1 MTAVVH
7 PNGEITLSTSEAVV
21 KKDIPRKSTAE
32 LAKNR
37 STYQA
42 TYLKYMEN
50 LIAGAK
56 TETGA
61 DASSLIDGKADSYWV
76 SAAADSSAVC
86 ELNRTYD
93 NGRVHIDWLQNDG
106 QNLYR
111 VEVSDDGETWTTLK
125 TGVGIGSDDIRVV
138 NQPTKYIRI
147 SGLLNKSIAV
157 SEISFSEL

>member
-1 MTAVVH
+1 M
-7 PNGEITLSTSEAVV
+7 
-21 KKDIPRKSTAE
+21 
-32 LAKNR
+32 
-37 STYQA
+37 
-42 TYLKYMEN
+42 
-50 LIAGAK
+50 
-56 TETGA
+56 
-61 DASSLIDGKADSYWV
+61 
-76 SAAADSSAVC
+76 C